1 MNDKSTTATGRTT
14 ANSLGPNGLGP
25 TGTGGEVT
33 APAAQ
38 HLVSTQSPAP
48 SPTREREVPAEPS
61 AAIGPSQAP
70 TGAGSRAVVAP
81 DPIFQIASGFMAAKH
96 LFVVN
101 EVGLFEELAEGPATL
116 DELVRR
122 SGVPRRTLRILADA
136 MVATYLPGGMV

>member
-1 MNDKSTTATGRTT
+1 MDITVEQEGTTDRK
-14 ANSLGPNGLGP
+14 
-25 TGTGGEVT
+25 
-33 APAAQ
+33 
-38 HLVSTQSPAP
+38 PAP
-48 SPTREREVPAEPS
+48 DVTPEPTFRV
-61 AAIGPSQAP
+61 
-70 TGAGSRAVVAP
+70 
-81 DPIFQIASGFMAAKH
+81 ASGFMAAKH